1 MIVILKSSSCVCRE
15 MNEKIFDFGDLEDG
29 SLI

>member
-1 MIVILKSSSCVCRE
+1 